1 MEQELIFSSRN
12 GILHKRPRLTKL
24 TEARKKAGYNSQ
36 RKIAKKLK
44 ITQTEYCSYESGK
57 KEMPKR
63 IADKLSALLNMPVKE
78 IKSVDYASANLSKEA
93 VEFLNKAFKL
103 VSGLRK
109 ESILDL
115 EKELTEAHKISW
127 YLNYYEIFIKQLDKM
142 SKKDVKE
149 LKGKFNKKDFEFFF
163 GDNTTKNMILES
175 PTIHY
180 SSIELLLDS
189 GLLQEKQ
196 LKDFIKYFNIVQ

>member
-63 IADKLSALLNMPVKE
+63 IAKRISTLLNMPIDEVT
-78 IKSVDYASANLSKEA
+78 SVDYQNE
-93 VEFLNKAFKL
+93 KL
-103 VSGLRK
+103 TKDATKV
-109 ESILDL
+109 L
-115 EKELTEAHKISW
+115 EKMFKMLGELELW
-127 YLNYYEIFIKQLDKM
+127 QLDELDKTVTNMSLMNGVMKYRKM
-142 SKKDVKE
+142 LQRNRRKFRKNVKE
-149 LKGKFNKKDFEFFF
+149 LKEIKINRNDFTLLFSDTIDMKEIS
-163 GDNTTKNMILES
+163 NIS
-175 PTIHY
+175 IHY
-180 SSIELLLDS
+180 ETMLTLIEY
-189 GLLQEKQ
+189 GLLPENQ
-196 LKDFIKYFNIVQ
+196 LKDFIKYFNIIK